1 MFLWGGAIL
10 KVIMTQQISITVAY
24 ATPERQVELPVQ
36 LDAHCNISLAIKKS
50 GILQQIPEIPFPDI
64 EVGVWGKRLPL
75 DGLIRDGDRVEIY
88 RSLIID
94 PKEARR
100 QRIRT

>member
-1 MFLWGGAIL
+1 MA
-10 KVIMTQQISITVAY
+10 QQISITVAY
-24 ATPERQVELPVQ
+24 ATPDQQVELPVQ

-50 GILQQIPEIPFPDI
+50 GILQQFPEIPFPDI

-75 DGLIRDGDRVEIY
+75 DGLIREGDRVEIY
-88 RSLIID
+88 RPLIID

-100 QRIRT
+100 QRTRV

>member
-1 MFLWGGAIL
+1 MSSSLIH
-10 KVIMTQQISITVAY
+10 ITVAY
-24 ATPERQVELPVQ
+24 ATPQQQVELPVT

-50 GILQQIPEIPFPDI
+50 GILDQFPEIPFPDI

-75 DGLIRDGDRVEIY
+75 DGPLHDGDRVEIY
-88 RSLIID
+88 RPLIID

-100 QRIRT
+100 QRARD